1 MRALALVAALL
12 AGCASQPPAL
22 YQTLTSEQSV
32 GELRGQTAI
41 GIDGPLVRWHCTYG
55 ALHGEVTV
63 EETAAYC
70 APFRVLP

>member
-1 MRALALVAALL
+1 MRAVTLAVTLL

-22 YQTLTSEQSV
+22 YKTLTSEQTV

-41 GIDGPLVRWHCTYG
+41 GIDGSVVRWRCTYG
-55 ALHGEVTV
+55 ARQGEVTV

-70 APFRVLP
+70 PPHRVLP

>member
-1 MRALALVAALL
+1 MRVLTLAVALL

-22 YQTLTSEQSV
+22 YRTLTSEQSV

-41 GIDGPLVRWHCTYG
+41 GIDGALVRWRCTYG
-55 ALHGEVTV
+55 ALQGQVTV

>member
-1 MRALALVAALL
+1 MRAVTLAAVLL

-22 YQTLTSEQSV
+22 YQTLTSEQKV

-41 GIDGPLVRWHCTYG
+41 GTEGPMVHWRCTYG
-55 ALHGEVTV
+55 APQGEVTV

-70 APFRVLP
+70 APYRVLP